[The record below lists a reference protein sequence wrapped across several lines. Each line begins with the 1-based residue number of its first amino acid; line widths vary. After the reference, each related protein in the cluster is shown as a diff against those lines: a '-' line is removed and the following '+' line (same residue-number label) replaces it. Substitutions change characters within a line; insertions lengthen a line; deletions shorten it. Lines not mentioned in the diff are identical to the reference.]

1 MLRSY
6 APRFL
11 RLLLHIGCMELIGGQ
26 AIVEGVMM
34 ISPQKVAVAV
44 RKPNGKIATKVEQ
57 RTPFFQNIR
66 KIYFIRGIFALIE
79 MLHLGV
85 KGLVWSSNQTLPDEE
100 HISSMGFAVT
110 MMIAFLLAM
119 GLFVALPLWL
129 AQLVSEQHILFT
141 LLDGIFRV
149 VLFLGYLLFIAQ
161 MRDVKRLF
169 EYHGAEHMAVHCYEA
184 KKNLEINN
192 VRKFPTAHPRC
203 GTAFIFLVLLLS
215 IFIFSLI
222 WSDQWVVR
230 FGLRLL
236 LVPVIAGL
244 AYEILRLGANYQ
256 HTLFFRWLI
265 MPGLWFQKITTKEP
279 DKRQIEVAITALQK
293 VIP

>member
-1 MLRSY
+1 
-6 APRFL
+6 
-11 RLLLHIGCMELIGGQ
+11 MELIGGQ

-34 ISPQKVAVAV
+34 ISPQKVAIAV
-44 RKPNGKIATKVEQ
+44 RKPNGRITTTTEQ

-66 KIYFIRGIFALIE
+66 KIYFIRGIFALLE

-85 KGLVWSSNQTLPDEE
+85 KGLIWSSKQTLPEEE
-100 HISSMGFAVT
+100 HISSTGFAVT
-110 MMIAFLLAM
+110 MMVAFLLAM

-129 AQLVSEQHILFT
+129 AQLVSEQHLLFT
-141 LLDGIFRV
+141 LLDGVFRV

-169 EYHGAEHMAVHCYEA
+169 EYHGAEHMVVHCYEA
-184 KKNLEINN
+184 KKKLEINT
-192 VRKFPTAHPRC
+192 VRTFPTAHPRC

-222 WSDQWVVR
+222 WSDQWLIR

-236 LVPVIAGL
+236 FVPVIAGL
-244 AYEILRLGANYQ
+244 AYEILRFGAKHQ
-256 HTLFFRWLI
+256 DALFFRWLI

-293 VIP
+293 VIT